1 MSMELHAE
9 SRLLR
14 VYSRVVV
21 MQMSWGPFENN
32 AFVLVDQ
39 NTGDAAIIDAVAQN
53 ELVMAGVEASGA
65 TPKMVLFTHSHP
77 DHIKSYHEL
86 RERLGPN
93 VPFYMHTSDTVADE
107 QHPWLESDLEIDIHL
122 EGGELV
128 LLGDTSLEVLHTPG
142 HTTGS
147 VSYYI
152 ADADNPYC
160 VVGDTLFPGG
170 PGNTRGMPQVTQE
183 VRSIVTKLYGLPEHT
198 VTFNGHG
205 DDTTIGASIDE
216 FVQGAMAHT
225 IVRDESS
232 GDTAWNHQPEGTD

>member
-14 VYSRVVV
+14 VYWRTVV

-32 AFVLVDQ
+32 AFVLVDKG
-39 NTGDAAIIDAVAQN
+39 TGHAAIIDAVAQH
-53 ELVMAGVEASGA
+53 ELVIAGIEASGA
-65 TPKMVLFTHSHP
+65 TPKMLLFTHSHP

-86 RERLGPN
+86 RDWLGPEI
-93 VPFYMHTSDTVADE
+93 PFYMHTSDTVADDL
-107 QHPWLESDLEIDIHL
+107 HPWLESDLEIEMHL
-122 EGGELV
+122 EGGETI
-128 LLGDTSLEVLHTPG
+128 LLGDTELAVLHTPG

-152 ADADNPYC
+152 ADADDPYC

-183 VRSIVTKLYGLPEHT
+183 VRSIVTQLYPLPEHT

-216 FVQGAMAHT
+216 FVAGAMGHS
-225 IVRDESS
+225 IVRDDAS
-232 GDTAWNHQPEGTD
+232 GDTTWGVS

>member
-1 MSMELHAE
+1 MSLELHAE

-32 AFVLVDQ
+32 AWLLVDKG
-39 NTGDAAIIDAVAQN
+39 TGEAAIIDAVAQP
-53 ELVMAGVEASGA
+53 ELVWAGIEAAGC
-65 TPKMVLFTHSHP
+65 TPQMVLFTHSHP

-93 VPFYMHTSDTVADE
+93 VPYYMHAADTVADAD
-107 QHPWLESDLEIDIHL
+107 HPWLEQDLDVDIHL
-122 EGGELV
+122 QGGETV
-128 LLGDTSLEVLHTPG
+128 LLGGTELQVLHTPG

-152 ADADNPYC
+152 ADADDPYC

-183 VRSIVTKLYGLPEHT
+183 VRSIVTQLYGLPEET

-205 DDTTIGASIDE
+205 GDTTIGASIDE
-216 FVQGAMAHT
+216 FVQGALAGT
-225 IVRDESS
+225 IKRDEAS
-232 GDTAWNHQPEGTD
+232 GDTAWGG